1 VSRGAEDGER
11 ALVVGTG
18 GHVDH
23 GKTELVRALTD
34 VETDR
39 WDEEKERGLS
49 IDLGFARLPAADDR
63 AEIGIV
69 DVPGHEDFVTNM
81 LAGATGV
88 DVLLLA
94 VAADEGPMPQTRE
107 HLSIARLLGVRRGVV
122 ALTRV
127 DLVDDPEWI
136 ELARDAVREELR
148 AVGVGEEWPILPVSP
163 VTGEG
168 MDALRRE
175 LEDAAER
182 VPARPTDDLF
192 RLPVD
197 RSFSLTGTGTVATGT
212 VWSGTVETGDELRVL
227 PSDRRVRVRS
237 LEVHGETREAAGA
250 GRRCG
255 VALSGVDPDELERGC
270 VLVSGPGW
278 RAVRRLGVRLRLLRH
293 ADRVVEEG
301 QRVRVYLGTCEVM
314 ARVRLAAH
322 RPVAPGSTGW
332 ARLDLEEPVV
342 ARAGDR
348 FVLRFYSPVTTIG
361 GGRVADLEPGAG
373 GGWTEDIEAWG
384 EIVAAETPARA
395 VRAAVE
401 LRGGRGRSPDELPVA
416 TGIPSGRLLEE
427 VPEPPEGVVE
437 ADGRWYPE
445 ETLRAATR
453 DLAGELDRL
462 HEEDRRSEG
471 VSLEALRR
479 AVSGRYAEGLVERA
493 LGRLAEQGEV
503 VRSGPRIR
511 RPGHR
516 PELTEREQRLRER
529 LLEAIDRGGLAPPE
543 VGDLRSRVD
552 GDANLLHDLLELMV
566 SAGELVR
573 VSPDLYLTPD
583 SERRLRRTAAEVLRE
598 GEEPVGPGPFKEAF
612 GVTRSYLI
620 PLLEHLDRTG
630 LSRRTGDGRV
640 LADPEGGGRSAEEPG
655 TGTAP
660 AETSRQST

>member
-1 VSRGAEDGER
+1 MSRGAEDEER

-39 WDEEKERGLS
+39 WEEEKERGLS
-49 IDLGFARLPAADDR
+49 IDLGFARLPAADSR

-69 DVPGHEDFVTNM
+69 DVPGHEDFVSNM
-81 LAGATGV
+81 LAGATGI

-127 DLVDDPEWI
+127 DLVDDAGWI
-136 ELARDAVREELR
+136 ELAREAVREELR

-168 MDALRRE
+168 MDTLRGE
-175 LEDAAER
+175 LEDAAGR
-182 VPARPTDDLF
+182 VPARPADDLF

-212 VWSGTVETGDELRVL
+212 VWSGTVATGDELRVL
-227 PSDRRVRVRS
+227 PADRPVRVRS

-255 VALSGVDPDELERGC
+255 VALSDIDPDELERGA

-278 RAVRRLGVRLRLLRH
+278 RAVRRLGVRLRLLPH

-301 QRVRVYLGTCEVM
+301 QRVRVYLGTREAM
-314 ARVRLAAH
+314 ARVRLAAD
-322 RPVAPGSTGW
+322 RPIAPGGTGW

-342 ARAGDR
+342 ARGADR
-348 FVLRFYSPVTTIG
+348 FILRFYSPVTTIG
-361 GGRVADLEPGAG
+361 GGRVADPEPGPG
-373 GGWTEDIEAWG
+373 GGWTEKIDAWR
-384 EIVAAETPARA
+384 EILAGETPAGM

-401 LRGGRGRSPDELPVA
+401 LRGGRGRDPDEIPVA
-416 TGIPSGRLLEE
+416 TGMSAGRFREE
-427 VPEPPEGVVE
+427 VSEPPEGVVE

-445 ETLRAATR
+445 ETLRAAAR
-453 DLAGELDRL
+453 ELAEELDRL
-462 HEEDRRSEG
+462 HGEDRRSEG
-471 VSLEALRR
+471 VSLESLRR
-479 AVSGRYAEGLVERA
+479 AVSGRYGDGLVERA

-503 VRSGPRIR
+503 VRSGPTIR
-511 RPGHR
+511 RPDHR
-516 PELTEREQRLRER
+516 PELTDREERLREQ
-529 LLEAIDRGGLAPPE
+529 LLEVIERGGLAPPE
-543 VGDLRSRVD
+543 VEDLRSRAD
-552 GDANLLHDLLELMV
+552 DDADLLHDLLELMV

-583 SERRLRRTAAEVLRE
+583 NERELRRTAADVLRE
-598 GEEPVGPGPFKEAF
+598 REGPVAPGPFKEAF

-620 PLLEHLDRTG
+620 PLLEYLDRTG

-640 LADPEGGGRSAEEPG
+640 LADPGEAGPKEAGG
-655 TGTAP
+655 P
-660 AETSRQST
+660 AR

>member
-1 VSRGAEDGER
+1 MTDSADEEAPEDVEAVSPGAEDRER

-34 VETDR
+34 VDTDR

-49 IDLGFARLPAADDR
+49 IDLGFARLPSTGSG

-81 LAGATGV
+81 LAGATGI

-136 ELARDAVREELR
+136 ELATDAVREELR

-175 LEDAAER
+175 LQEAAER
-182 VPARPTDDLF
+182 VPSRPTDDLF

-197 RSFSLTGTGTVATGT
+197 RAFSLTGTGTVATGT
-212 VWSGTVETGDELRVL
+212 VWSGTVATGDELRVL
-227 PSDRRVRVRS
+227 PADRRVRVRS
-237 LEVHGETREAAGA
+237 LEVHGETRETAGA

-255 VALSGVDPDELERGC
+255 VALTGIDPEQLERGA

-278 RAVRRLGVRLRLLRH
+278 RAVRRLGVRVSLLRH

-301 QRVRVYLGTCEVM
+301 QRVRVYLGTREAM
-314 ARVRLAAH
+314 ARVRLAVD
-322 RPVAPGSTGW
+322 RPVAPGSSGW

-361 GGRVADLEPGAG
+361 GGRVADLEPGEG
-373 GGWTEDIEAWG
+373 GEWTRKIEAWG
-384 EIVAAETPARA
+384 EIVARETPARA

-401 LRGGRGRSPDELPVA
+401 LRGGRGRDPDELPVA
-416 TGIPSGRLLEE
+416 TGIPAGRLREE

-437 ADGRWYPE
+437 ADGRWYPD

-453 DLAGELDRL
+453 DLADQLARL
-462 HEEDRRSEG
+462 HAEDRRSEG

-479 AVSGRYAEGLVERA
+479 AVSGRYGEGLVERA
-493 LGRLAEQGEV
+493 LGRLEEQGEV
-503 VRSGPRIR
+503 VRSGPTVR
-511 RPGHR
+511 RPDHR
-516 PELTEREQRLRER
+516 PELTEREERLRER
-529 LLEAIDRGGLAPPE
+529 LREAIATGGLAPPE
-543 VGDLRSRVD
+543 VEDLRSRAD
-552 GDANLLHDLLELMV
+552 GDADLLHDLLDLMV
-566 SAGELVR
+566 SAGDLVR
-573 VSPDLYLTPD
+573 VSPDLYLTPEN
-583 SERRLRRTAAEVLRE
+583 ERELRRTAVDVLRAGE
-598 GEEPVGPGPFKEAF
+598 GPVGPGPFKEAF

-620 PLLEHLDRTG
+620 PLLEYLDRTG
-630 LSRRTGDGRV
+630 LSRRTGEGRV
-640 LADPEGGGRSAEEPG
+640 LADPEGAGRAS
-655 TGTAP
+655 
-660 AETSRQST
+660 S

>member
-1 VSRGAEDGER
+1 MNRGGEAGER

-34 VETDR
+34 VDTDR
-39 WDEEKERGLS
+39 WEQEKERGLS
-49 IDLGFARLPAADDR
+49 IDLGFARLPSTGVR

-81 LAGATGV
+81 LAGATGI

-136 ELARDAVREELR
+136 DLARDAVREELR

-168 MDALRRE
+168 MDELRRF
-175 LEDAAER
+175 LEDAAGR
-182 VPARPTDDLF
+182 VPPRPTDDLF

-212 VWSGTVETGDELRVL
+212 VWSGTVAGGDELRVL
-227 PSDRRVRVRS
+227 PMDRRARVRS

-255 VALSGVDPDELERGC
+255 VALSGIDTKEVERGAA
-270 VLVSGPGW
+270 LVSGPGW
-278 RAVRRLGVRLRLLRH
+278 RAVRRLGVRVRLLSH

-301 QRVRVYLGTCEVM
+301 QRVRVYLGTREAM
-314 ARVRLAAH
+314 ARVRLAAD
-322 RPVAPGSTGW
+322 RPIAPGSSGW

-342 ARAGDR
+342 ARVGDR

-361 GGRVADLEPGAG
+361 GGRVADLEPGRG
-373 GGWTEDIEAWG
+373 GGWTDRTGAWE
-384 EIVAAETPARA
+384 EILARETPARA

-401 LRGGRGRSPDELPVA
+401 LRGGRGREPDELPVA
-416 TGIPSGRLLEE
+416 TGIAAGRLRER

-437 ADGRWYPE
+437 ADGRWYPD
-445 ETLRAATR
+445 ETLRAAAT
-453 DLAGELDRL
+453 DLAEELDRL
-462 HEEDRRSEG
+462 HEEERRSEG
-471 VSLEALRR
+471 VSLAALRR
-479 AVSGRYAEGLVERA
+479 AVSGRYREGLVERA

-503 VRSGPRIR
+503 VRTGPTVR

-516 PELTEREQRLRER
+516 PELTDREEGRRER
-529 LLEAIDRGGLAPPE
+529 LRKIIGRGGLAPPE
-543 VGDLRSRVD
+543 VEDLVSFAD
-552 GDANLLHDLLELMV
+552 GDADLLHDLLELMV
-566 SAGELVR
+566 SAGDLVR
-573 VSPDLYLTPD
+573 VSPDLYLTPEN
-583 SERRLRRTAAEVLRE
+583 ERELRRTAAGVLRE
-598 GEEPVGPGPFKEAF
+598 RKGPVGPGPFKEAF

-620 PLLEHLDRTG
+620 PLLEYLDRVG
-630 LSRRTGDGRV
+630 LSRRTGEGRV
-640 LADPEGGGRSAEEPG
+640 LADPEGAGRSAP
-655 TGTAP
+655 
-660 AETSRQST
+660 